1 MRYNVLDGTIY
12 DTFRRMMRL
21 DEKSDESTID
31 GLFLSDDIG
40 IGFVDIY
47 GYGDNIGE
55 MRDDVSSITDDGT
68 GDVRST
74 KSLSVLYLLETS
86 DPFRRYDE

>member
-1 MRYNVLDGTIY
+1 MG
-12 DTFRRMMRL
+12 L

-47 GYGDNIGE
+47 DYGDNIGE
-55 MRDDVSSITDDGT
+55 MRDDVSSVTDDST

-74 KSLSVLYLLETS
+74 KSWSVLHLLETS
-86 DPFRRYDE
+86 HPFRRYDE